1 MTSLHYSINY
11 LPLHNYPNWK
21 IFSPSDLH
29 EDGNAVQLSL
39 DFCDLE
45 CGHFEVV
52 VPAETDEQRFGLSA
66 RMLGCC
72 REVFCRLYGLKN

>member
-1 MTSLHYSINY
+1 MANLHYSINY

-39 DFCDLE
+39 DFCDLD
-45 CGHFEVV
+45 CGHPEVV
-52 VPAETDEQRFGLSA
+52 VPAET
-66 RMLGCC
+66 
-72 REVFCRLYGLKN
+72 